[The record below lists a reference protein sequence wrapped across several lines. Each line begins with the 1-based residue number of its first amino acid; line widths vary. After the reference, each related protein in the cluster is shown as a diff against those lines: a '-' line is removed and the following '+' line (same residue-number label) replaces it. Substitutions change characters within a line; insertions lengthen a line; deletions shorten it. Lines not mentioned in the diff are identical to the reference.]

1 MILLTK
7 WKFTGIIMINGTDK
21 GFKMQHQTVFKKRT
35 IIYSN
40 NQGHIAFDLK
50 FVGFNP

>member
-7 WKFTGIIMINGTDK
+7 WKFTGIIVINGTDK

-40 NQGHIAFDLK
+40 QGQIALDLK